1 MILKFFNNKIKSR
14 TRASSKTGGNI
25 NVVLTQE
32 SHKSVNKNS
41 KVIKCI

>member
-1 MILKFFNNKIKSR
+1 MVLKFFNKKIKSR
-14 TRASSKTGGNI
+14 TRATSKMVANV